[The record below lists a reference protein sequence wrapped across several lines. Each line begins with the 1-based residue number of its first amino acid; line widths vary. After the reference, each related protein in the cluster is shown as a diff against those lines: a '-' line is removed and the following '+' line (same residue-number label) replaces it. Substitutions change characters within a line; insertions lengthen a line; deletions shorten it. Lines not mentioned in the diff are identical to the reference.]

1 MLSQHATWP
10 DGSNG
15 VEAGLF
21 EIRDLMLKGKWK
33 FFAGQ
38 RDALDEFL
46 QYHRDESGKIV
57 KVGEDI
63 MDGMRYAYMMR
74 RYAVPFGE
82 VGKPKNDIPVVIPK
96 AAHFKRLR

>member
-1 MLSQHATWP
+1 M
-10 DGSNG
+10 
-15 VEAGLF
+15 

-46 QYHRDESGKIV
+46 QYHRDENGKIV

-74 RYAVPFGE
+74 RHAVAYGD
-82 VGKPKNDIPVVIPK
+82 VGKVKTVKVAPIPTVS
-96 AAHFKRLR
+96 HYKRR